1 MLGCDL
7 YTVAIHTTLSRH
19 TPTPIIITRNY
30 RVAYTT
36 EDAGNYFYVGPGEVE
51 RHHVEHYLPGLGKH
65 LRIVVEYRQHGPAD
79 AQKDALKSS
88 VTPMNSLRLSFSQS
102 CTRSMRPAP

>member
-1 MLGCDL
+1 MVGCDSV
-7 YTVAIHTTLSRH
+7 YCRYPYHPQQAHAYADYYHRD
-19 TPTPIIITRNY
+19 Y

-65 LRIVVEYRQHGPAD
+65 LRIVVE
-79 AQKDALKSS
+79 
-88 VTPMNSLRLSFSQS
+88 
-102 CTRSMRPAP
+102 